1 MMGRPVA
8 RAVRPWGV
16 RGPEVEFG
24 DSVDASGR
32 DPIVAVLAGW
42 DPGLFGHGQ
51 VRINCLP
58 GGANNRNYCLEG
70 AGMKLALRIA
80 SPQSDRL
87 AVDRA
92 SAIQAQLDAAA
103 VDVAPELLAFRL
115 PEGHTLSR
123 FLDGTVLPWESLTDP
138 GVVREVA
145 LLLKRLHGARSASR
159 VFSPFAEIEHWI
171 ALARAD
177 GTTFAG
183 DLEELLGRVKRIERT
198 LVDADLPQVFCHNDT
213 VPQNFIRGRDG
224 VRLVDWD
231 FAGHGWAAFELA
243 AFCNTADLAPEL
255 REEVFLAYAG
265 GASDAQRATVALL
278 SFVAAM
284 REVAWA
290 YMAEPMLAGTTTLL
304 EGWTYD
310 GFLSSNLD
318 RARRLQG
325 ADGFEELLE
334 RAVRGNAREW

>member
-1 MMGRPVA
+1 V
-8 RAVRPWGV
+8 
-16 RGPEVEFG
+16 VEFG
-24 DSVDASGR
+24 DSVDQSAQES
-32 DPIVAVLAGW
+32 IVAVVSGW
-42 DPGLFGHGQ
+42 DPGLFGHGP
-51 VRINCLP
+51 VRIDCLP

-70 AGMKLALRIA
+70 PGTKLALRIA
-80 SPQSDRL
+80 SPSDRL

-115 PEGHTLSR
+115 PEGHTLSK
-123 FLDGTVLPWESLTDP
+123 FLDGIVLPWESLTDAR
-138 GVVREVA
+138 VVREVA
-145 LLLKRLHGARSASR
+145 RLLSRLHGARSTSR
-159 VFSPFAEIEHWI
+159 AFSPFAEIRHWI
-171 ALARAD
+171 ALARTD
-177 GTTFAG
+177 STTFADDIAG
-183 DLEELLGRVKRIERT
+183 LLGRVERIQQT
-198 LVDADLPQVFCHNDT
+198 LMDAGLPQVFCHNDT
-213 VPQNFIRGRDG
+213 VPQNFIRCPDG

-243 AFCNTADLAPEL
+243 AFCNTADLTPDL
-255 REEVFLAYAG
+255 REEVFLAYSG

-290 YMAEPMLAGTTTLL
+290 YMAKPMLEGTTTLL

-318 RARRLQG
+318 RARGLQG
-325 ADGFEELLE
+325 SDGFDELLE
-334 RAVRGNAREW
+334 RAVRGYDRQW